1 MAPTCVLGKADG
13 QRRLLDLL
21 PKEIFLV
28 EEENDGGIDEELVV
42 TDGVEEHERL
52 VHAVLQPQAGRGRE
66 PDRQRKGQTGRQGK
80 RRRQL
85 GKKGRIGATWQ
96 LRRGC

>member
-1 MAPTCVLGKADG
+1 MATPTCVLRKADG

-52 VHAVLQPQAGRGRE
+52 MHAVLWTQAGE
-66 PDRQRKGQTGRQGK
+66 DRAGQTVGETDTETGK
-80 RRRQL
+80 E
-85 GKKGRIGATWQ
+85 KRI
-96 LRRGC
+96 RSEREN

>member
-1 MAPTCVLGKADG
+1 MATPTCVLRKADG

-52 VHAVLQPQAGRGRE
+52 MHAVLRTQQAGE
-66 PDRQRKGQTGRQGK
+66 DRAGQTVGETDRETGK
-80 RRRQL
+80 E
-85 GKKGRIGATWQ
+85 KRI
-96 LRRGC
+96 RSEREN